1 MVGGKIKCIGSPQ
14 HLRAKFAQ
22 GLCPHVC
29 EVLILILLSVSL
41 YSMNEFSHKSTVY
54 SGVLIF
60 KRSSDQPSMLKSE
73 NNLFLR
79 PFKFYSS
86 SFFSKPSFNLKFV
99 YFFVDVAFEKIVMVI
114 DGVYIRA

>member
-1 MVGGKIKCIGSPQ
+1 MHHGSGKNQVHRKSSAPQ
-14 HLRAKFAQ
+14 GQ
-22 GLCPHVC
+22 ICPRFVSTC
-29 EVLILILLSVSL
+29 MLSASL

-73 NNLFLR
+73 NKLFLR